1 MDGGIFIR
9 CLTSVFFY
17 DGNGVDGVYKV
28 VMAVR
33 LTQSFAQNQDGFCFL
48 MEMIYGIV
56 RWTFHSCFDRKY
68 LMLD

>member
-1 MDGGIFIR
+1 MDGGVFIR

-17 DGNGVDGVYKV
+17 DVHGVDGVYKV

-33 LTQSFAQNQDGFCFL
+33 LTQSFSQNQDGFAFD
-48 MEMIYGIV
+48 GDNFRIV

>member
-17 DGNGVDGVYKV
+17 DGNGVDGVYNV

-33 LTQSFAQNQDGFCFL
+33 LTQSFAQNQDGFAF
-48 MEMIYGIV
+48 MEMIYGLYAGRFILV
-56 RWTFHSCFDRKY
+56 LIGST
-68 LMLD
+68 

>member
-17 DGNGVDGVYKV
+17 DGIGVDGVYNV

-33 LTQSFAQNQDGFCFL
+33 LTQSFAQNRDGFAL
-48 MEMIYGIV
+48 MEMIYRLYAGRFILV
-56 RWTFHSCFDRKY
+56 LIGST
-68 LMLD
+68 

>member
-9 CLTSVFFY
+9 CLNSVFFY
-17 DGNGVDGVYKV
+17 YDNGVDGVYNA

-33 LTQSFAQNQDGFCFL
+33 LTQSFAQNQDGFTFDGDDL
-48 MEMIYGIV
+48 WIV

>member
-17 DGNGVDGVYKV
+17 DGNGVVYNV

-33 LTQSFAQNQDGFCFL
+33 LTQSFAQNQDGFAF
-48 MEMIYGIV
+48 MEMIYGLYAGRFILV
-56 RWTFHSCFDRKY
+56 LIGST
-68 LMLD
+68 

>member
-17 DGNGVDGVYKV
+17 DGNGVDGVYNV

-33 LTQSFAQNQDGFCFL
+33 LTQSFAQNQDGFAFDGDDL
-48 MEMIYGIV
+48 RIV

>member
-17 DGNGVDGVYKV
+17 DDNGVHGVYNV

-33 LTQSFAQNQDGFCFL
+33 LTPRALLKIRMDLFSW
-48 MEMIYGIV
+48 
-56 RWTFHSCFDRKY
+56 R
-68 LMLD
+68 

>member
-1 MDGGIFIR
+1 MDSGIFIR

-28 VMAVR
+28 G
-33 LTQSFAQNQDGFCFL
+33 DGSAPHPELCSKLGWICLFDGDDL
-48 MEMIYGIV
+48 RIV

>member
-1 MDGGIFIR
+1 MNGGILIQ

-17 DGNGVDGVYKV
+17 DGDGVDGVYKV

-33 LTQSFAQNQDGFCFL
+33 LTQSFAQNQDGFAFDGDDL
-48 MEMIYGIV
+48 RIV